1 MTEQTEYTTRE
12 SWLAKRRNVIG
23 ASDAGAILGL
33 NPHESPM
40 SLYLRKRGEIEDKEE
55 TLAMWLGHE
64 MEPIIA
70 RRYEMETGRR
80 LQDPGDYNILHH
92 PQHEWLTA
100 TRDRTAFLDTEHG
113 PVELKA
119 PGERMAKGWSDTDSP
134 LCYQVQLQI
143 QMACM
148 GAKVGE
154 IAAIVGN
161 QNFYCIRYER
171 DDAFLQVVI
180 PVLHE
185 FWLGVQNG
193 TPPEIDGTESTRKAI
208 RALHPDDNGEMVVLP
223 EDFEADLERLSELEY
238 EIEANTLEAQQIKNK
253 VMYEMGANT
262 YAFLNGE
269 RVFSYKTQKTAGGKK
284 SRILRR
290 VK

>member
-12 SWLAKRRNVIG
+12 EWLAKRKTVIG
-23 ASDAGAILGL
+23 ASDAGTILGL

-40 SLYLRKRGEIEDKEE
+40 SLYLRKRGDIEPKEE

-70 RRYEMETGRR
+70 KRYEMETGRR
-80 LQDPGDYNILHH
+80 LQDPGGYNILHH

-119 PGERMAKGWSDTDSP
+119 PGERMARGWSDSESP

-161 QNFYCIRYER
+161 DKFYCIRYER

-193 TPPEIDGTESTRKAI
+193 EPPEIDGTESTRKAI
-208 RALHPDDNGEMVVLP
+208 RALHPDDNGEGIALDP
-223 EDFEADLERLSELEY
+223 SFEAELERLTELERDLD
-238 EIEANTLEAQQIKNK
+238 ACTLEIQQIKNRI
-253 VMYEMGANT
+253 MYEIGANT
-262 YAFLNGE
+262 YAFLNGDC
-269 RVFSYKTQKTAGGKK
+269 VFSYKTQRTAGGKNA
-284 SRILRR
+284 RILRR

>member
-12 SWLAKRRNVIG
+12 EWLAKRKTVIG
-23 ASDAGAILGL
+23 ASDAGTILGL

-40 SLYLRKRGEIEDKEE
+40 SLYLRKRGDIEPKEE

-70 RRYEMETGRR
+70 KRYEMETGRR

-119 PGERMAKGWSDTDSP
+119 PGERMAKGWSDSESP
-134 LCYQVQLQI
+134 LRYQVQLQI

-161 QNFYCIRYER
+161 DRFYCVRYER
-171 DDAFLQVVI
+171 DDDFLEAVI
-180 PVLHE
+180 PVLHD
-185 FWLGVQNG
+185 FWIGVRDG
-193 TPPEIDGTESTRKAI
+193 VPPEIDGSEATRKAI
-208 RALHPDDNGEMVVLP
+208 RALHPDDSGESIVLNP
-223 EDFEADLERLSELEY
+223 SFEAELERLTELERDLD
-238 EIEANTLEAQQIKNK
+238 ACTLEIQQIKNRI
-253 VMYEMGANT
+253 MYEIGANT
-262 YAFLNGE
+262 YAFLNGDC
-269 RVFSYKTQKTAGGKK
+269 VFSYKTQRTAGGKNA
-284 SRILRR
+284 RILRR
-290 VK
+290 IK